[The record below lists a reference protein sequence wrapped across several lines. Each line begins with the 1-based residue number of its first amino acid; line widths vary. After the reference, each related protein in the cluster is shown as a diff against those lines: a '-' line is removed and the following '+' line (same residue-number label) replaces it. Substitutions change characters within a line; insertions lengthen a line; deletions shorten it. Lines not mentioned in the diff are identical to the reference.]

1 MKGLAPD
8 CQACWAKGVPG
19 FCAADALYLSFEG
32 EERRKSMG
40 LYCCLE
46 STHSMSRKE
55 VLCRTAGHIGCREG
69 VRKSQVSGG
78 DQ

>member
-1 MKGLAPD
+1 
-8 CQACWAKGVPG
+8 
-19 FCAADALYLSFEG
+19 
-32 EERRKSMG
+32 MG

-55 VLCRTAGHIGCREG
+55 VLSRTAGHIGYREG
-69 VRKSQVSGG
+69 VRKSQVSG